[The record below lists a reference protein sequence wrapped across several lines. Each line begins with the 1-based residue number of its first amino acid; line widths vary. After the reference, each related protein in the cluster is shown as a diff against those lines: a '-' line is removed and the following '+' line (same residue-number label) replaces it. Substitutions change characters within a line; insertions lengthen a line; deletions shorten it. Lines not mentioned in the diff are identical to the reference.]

1 MKYGDIAAIFLA
13 PLVDTIDAPDV
24 TATPA
29 RRLRDALE
37 PIATQGWWSPQAG
50 ARLDALGVDF
60 LPGYVW
66 GRAAALGSPT
76 ASVVA
81 ATFGVFEP
89 GLIAAVYEAGS
100 ALVPRDDILA
110 AREDGGTASVAAIA
124 DPDDCAAVADPLLAV
139 LADLDGLGR
148 PLFSALRALPVPT
161 SPAGRLSARRG
172 TRSGTSRRRPPRGSR
187 RGRPHRGRGERAHGT
202 VARLRPR
209 RVQRHPWVGP
219 PQLGAAVANLQVR
232 GWMDG
237 DDLTD
242 RGRAAHVRIEEVTD
256 ASQESPDRGV
266 RGRTR
271 RHHRQGGGHLDPVGR
286 GPGLSCGP
294 TQARR
299 RLAHTGHQT
308 GPLTRHTLPP
318 TWRGGATHVTCG
330 GRDSEA
336 EWWGSIGSLP
346 RDRSSG
352 MSTSNPQ
359 FAASVPR
366 PQSPPDRGLAPPHEQ
381 PRQSRPIR

>member
-1 MKYGDIAAIFLA
+1 MTYDDIATIFLA

-50 ARLDALGVDF
+50 GRLDALGIDF

-76 ASVVA
+76 AAVVA

-100 ALVPRDDILA
+100 ALVSRDDILA
-110 AREDGGTASVAAIA
+110 ARGDGGTESVAAVA
-124 DPDDCAAVADPLLAV
+124 DPDDCASIAEPLLAV

-161 SPAGRLSARRG
+161 SPAGRLWRAAELVRE
-172 TRSGTSRRRPPRGSR
+172 
-187 RGRPHRGRGERAHGT
+187 HRGDGHLAALVASGLSAVEANVLTERWLGFGLGEYSATRGF
-202 VARLRPR
+202 
-209 RVQRHPWVGP
+209 GP
-219 PQLGAAVANLQVR
+219 PQLRSAVANLQVR

-242 RGRAAHVRIEEVTD
+242 RGRTARVRIEEATD
-256 ASQESPDRGV
+256 ASQEALIEGCGEGLDGIIARAGDISARLVAARAFPADPRK
-266 RGRTR
+266 RA
-271 RHHRQGGGHLDPVGR
+271 GG
-286 GPGLSCGP
+286 
-294 TQARR
+294 
-299 RLAHTGHQT
+299 
-308 GPLTRHTLPP
+308 
-318 TWRGGATHVTCG
+318 
-330 GRDSEA
+330 
-336 EWWGSIGSLP
+336 
-346 RDRSSG
+346 
-352 MSTSNPQ
+352 
-359 FAASVPR
+359 
-366 PQSPPDRGLAPPHEQ
+366 
-381 PRQSRPIR
+381 

>member
-13 PLVDTIDAPDV
+13 PLADTIDAPDV

-81 ATFGVFEP
+81 STFGVFEP

-100 ALVPRDDILA
+100 ALVSREDILA

-124 DPDDCAAVADPLLAV
+124 DPDDCAAIADPLLAV

-148 PLFSALRALPVPT
+148 PLFSALRSLPVPT
-161 SPAGRLSARRG
+161 SPAGRLWRAAELVRE
-172 TRSGTSRRRPPRGSR
+172 
-187 RGRPHRGRGERAHGT
+187 HRGDGHLAALVAAGLTAVEANVLTERWLGFGLGEYSATRGF
-202 VARLRPR
+202 
-209 RVQRHPWVGP
+209 GP
-219 PQLGAAVANLQVR
+219 PQLGAAVANLQAR

-242 RGRAAHVRIEEVTD
+242 RGRAARVRIEEVTD
-256 ASQESPDRGV
+256 ASQEALIEGCGAGLDGIIAKAGDIS
-266 RGRTR
+266 TR
-271 RHHRQGGGHLDPVGR
+271 LVAARAFPADPRKRAGG
-286 GPGLSCGP
+286 
-294 TQARR
+294 
-299 RLAHTGHQT
+299 
-308 GPLTRHTLPP
+308 
-318 TWRGGATHVTCG
+318 
-330 GRDSEA
+330 
-336 EWWGSIGSLP
+336 
-346 RDRSSG
+346 
-352 MSTSNPQ
+352 
-359 FAASVPR
+359 
-366 PQSPPDRGLAPPHEQ
+366 
-381 PRQSRPIR
+381 

>member
-1 MKYGDIAAIFLA
+1 MKYGNIAAIFLA
-13 PLVDTIDAPDV
+13 PLADTIDAPDV

-100 ALVPRDDILA
+100 ALVPREDILA
-110 AREDGGTASVAAIA
+110 AREDGGTASVAAI
-124 DPDDCAAVADPLLAV
+124 ADPLLAV

-148 PLFSALRALPVPT
+148 PLFSALRSLPVPT
-161 SPAGRLSARRG
+161 SPAGRLWRAAELVRE
-172 TRSGTSRRRPPRGSR
+172 
-187 RGRPHRGRGERAHGT
+187 HRGDGHLAALVAAGLTAVEANVLTERWLGFGLGEYSATRGF
-202 VARLRPR
+202 
-209 RVQRHPWVGP
+209 GP
-219 PQLGAAVANLQVR
+219 PQLGAAVANLQAR

-242 RGRAAHVRIEEVTD
+242 RGRAARVRIEDVTD
-256 ASQESPDRGV
+256 ASQEALIEGCGAGLDGIIAKAGDIS
-266 RGRTR
+266 TR
-271 RHHRQGGGHLDPVGR
+271 LVAARAFPADPRKRAGG
-286 GPGLSCGP
+286 
-294 TQARR
+294 
-299 RLAHTGHQT
+299 
-308 GPLTRHTLPP
+308 
-318 TWRGGATHVTCG
+318 
-330 GRDSEA
+330 
-336 EWWGSIGSLP
+336 
-346 RDRSSG
+346 
-352 MSTSNPQ
+352 
-359 FAASVPR
+359 
-366 PQSPPDRGLAPPHEQ
+366 
-381 PRQSRPIR
+381 

>member
-13 PLVDTIDAPDV
+13 PLADTIDAPDV

-100 ALVPRDDILA
+100 ALVPREDILA
-110 AREDGGTASVAAIA
+110 ARQDGGTASVAAVA

-148 PLFSALRALPVPT
+148 PLFSALRSLPVPT
-161 SPAGRLSARRG
+161 SPAGRLWRAAELVRE
-172 TRSGTSRRRPPRGSR
+172 
-187 RGRPHRGRGERAHGT
+187 HRGDGHLAAVVGAGLSAVEANVLTERWLGFGLGEYSATRGF
-202 VARLRPR
+202 
-209 RVQRHPWVGP
+209 GP
-219 PQLGAAVANLQVR
+219 PQLGAAVANLQAR

-242 RGRAAHVRIEEVTD
+242 RGRAARVRIEEVTD
-256 ASQESPDRGV
+256 ASQESLIEGCGAGLDGIIAKA
-266 RGRTR
+266 GDISTR
-271 RHHRQGGGHLDPVGR
+271 LVAARAFPADPRKRAGG
-286 GPGLSCGP
+286 
-294 TQARR
+294 
-299 RLAHTGHQT
+299 
-308 GPLTRHTLPP
+308 
-318 TWRGGATHVTCG
+318 
-330 GRDSEA
+330 
-336 EWWGSIGSLP
+336 
-346 RDRSSG
+346 
-352 MSTSNPQ
+352 
-359 FAASVPR
+359 
-366 PQSPPDRGLAPPHEQ
+366 
-381 PRQSRPIR
+381 